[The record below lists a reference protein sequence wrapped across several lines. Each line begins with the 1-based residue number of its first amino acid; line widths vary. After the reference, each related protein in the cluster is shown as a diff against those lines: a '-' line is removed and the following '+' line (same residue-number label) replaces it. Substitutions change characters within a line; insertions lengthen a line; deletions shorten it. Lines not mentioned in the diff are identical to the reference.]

1 MNVLNETTAY
11 IVEAYNMLN
20 VHVVLIGVSA
30 ALVLLLPIYS
40 KLLRKINTSVNIEDN
55 GEMGEI
61 ELND

>member
-1 MNVLNETTAY
+1 
-11 IVEAYNMLN
+11 MLN